1 MDLRNVAMRKFRTE
15 DAEVVSKIIRNN
27 LLNKDNKDYSE
38 EVIKHANDQITPKF
52 VLSMSNKKKMYVAV
66 EEGVVAGTASID
78 FDTISN
84 IFVDEQYY
92 IKGIDKMLISF
103 LEEITANNGIKLV
116 KLVTTVSVQKR
127 YEKLGY
133 DTIEEIEAGEFGKEI
148 IMERYLV

>member
-1 MDLRNVAMRKFRTE
+1 
-15 DAEVVSKIIRNN
+15 
-27 LLNKDNKDYSE
+27 
-38 EVIKHANDQITPKF
+38 
-52 VLSMSNKKKMYVAV
+52 MSNKKKMYVAV

-133 DTIEEIEAGEFGKEI
+133 DSVEEIETGEFGKEI